1 MRKNGGFTL
10 LELMIVVVIISILAI
25 LAITSY
31 QEQMRKS
38 RRADAM
44 RSVGQLQLD
53 LERWRSE
60 NPCYGESGVGTCST
74 FTASGTY
81 PSTPAS
87 DFYTITP
94 SGQSALDYTITAAP
108 RSGTAQF
115 GDKCGNLV
123 ATRSNNNGK
132 PTWANASCN

>member
-10 LELMIVVVIISILAI
+10 LELMIVVAIIAILAI
-25 LAITSY
+25 IAITSY
-31 QEQMRKS
+31 QEQLRKS

-60 NPCYGESGVGTCST
+60 NPCYGESGVGTCPT

-81 PSTPAS
+81 PSAPTS
-87 DFYTITP
+87 NFYTITP
-94 SGQSALDYTITAAP
+94 SGQSAAEYIVTAAP
-108 RSGTAQF
+108 RAGTAQF

-123 ATRSNNNGK
+123 ATRSIENGK
-132 PTWANASCN
+132 PLWATLSCR

>member
-10 LELMIVVVIISILAI
+10 LELMIVVLIIAI
-25 LAITSY
+25 IAIIAITSY

-60 NPCYGESGVGTCST
+60 NPCYGQSGVGTCST

-81 PSTPAS
+81 PSAPAS
-87 DFYTITP
+87 NFYTIAA
-94 SGQSALDYTITAAP
+94 SGQTATDYIVTATP
-108 RSGTAQF
+108 RAGTAQF

-123 ATRSNNNGK
+123 ARRSISNGK
-132 PTWANASCN
+132 PLWAAGSCN